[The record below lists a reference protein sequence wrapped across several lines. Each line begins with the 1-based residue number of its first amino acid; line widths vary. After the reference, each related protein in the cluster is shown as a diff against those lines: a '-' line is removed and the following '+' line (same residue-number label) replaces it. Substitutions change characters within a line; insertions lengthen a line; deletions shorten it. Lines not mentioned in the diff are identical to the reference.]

1 MFNKKYGYI
10 YMVCLILVDLVS
22 KFLINQFMPLGSKI
36 TIIPGFFALLNVHN
50 TGAAFSIF
58 EGMTWILS
66 IVSLVAGCFFVYYY
80 IKTDLNKLTFISLI
94 LMTAGTF
101 GNFYDRLFLSY
112 VRDFLSFNIF
122 GYPFAVFNFADSFLV
137 IGVFILGL
145 DIFIKEFKHEKDNS

>member
-1 MFNKKYGYI
+1 
-10 YMVCLILVDLVS
+10 MVVLIFIDLLS

-58 EGMTWILS
+58 EGMTWLLS
-66 IVSLVAGCFFVYYY
+66 IVSLVAGCFFVYYF
-80 IKTDLNKLTFISLI
+80 IKNDFNKLTFISLV

-101 GNFYDRLFLSY
+101 GNFYDRLFLNY

-137 IGVFILGL
+137 IGVIILGL
-145 DIFIKEFKHEKDNS
+145 DIFIKEFKHEKNISK

>member
-1 MFNKKYGYI
+1 MFNKKYGFI
-10 YMVCLILVDLVS
+10 YMALLVIIDLVS

-66 IVSLVAGCFFVYYY
+66 IVSLVAGCFFIYYY
-80 IKTDLNKLTFISLI
+80 LKNDLNKLTFISLV

-122 GYPFAVFNFADSFLV
+122 GYPFAVFNLADSFLV
-137 IGVFILGL
+137 IGVILLGL
-145 DIFIKEFKHEKDNS
+145 DILIKEFKHGKNIS